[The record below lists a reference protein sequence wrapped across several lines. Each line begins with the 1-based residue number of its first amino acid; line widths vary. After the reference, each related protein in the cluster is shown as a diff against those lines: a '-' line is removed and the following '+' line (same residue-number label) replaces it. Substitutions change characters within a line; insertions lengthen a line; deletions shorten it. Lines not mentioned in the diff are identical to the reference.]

1 MAYGDGGFY
10 FLQPVSQPA
19 GAYGAIGS
27 YGALSKGRKIAGHQL
42 KYQSYEPKTLEDHE
56 NEVAKLLVIVEK
68 IRTSRAKTRKKI
80 KGLRRA
86 LRTHGGFMVSAMRLP
101 LMKQLSHQ
109 LKRLKLLNEA
119 LKIALKNYNKAKKK
133 LEDRRPKAVRFKPLP
148 LLPNKALLEALKRAK
163 AEKEAAEAD
172 LEAEDAEEAE
182 MDAEP
187 YPEDEPMVD
196 EVVVEEEMTM
206 APSMFEEHKNLIYL
220 GGAAVGAFALYKL
233 LK

>member
-27 YGALSKGRKIAGHQL
+27 YGALSKGRKIEGHQL
-42 KYQSYEPKTLEDHE
+42 KYQSKLPETLEDHE
-56 NEVAKLLVIVEK
+56 NDVAKLLVVVEK
-68 IRTSRAKTRKKI
+68 LRASRAKTRKKI

-86 LRTHGGFMVSAMRLP
+86 LARGAFMVTAMRLP
-101 LMKQLSHQ
+101 LMRQLSQQ
-109 LKRLKLLNEA
+109 LKKLKRLNEA

-163 AEKEAAEAD
+163 AEKDAAEAD
-172 LEAEDAEEAE
+172 LEAEDAEQAE

-196 EVVVEEEMTM
+196 EIVVEESM